1 MKAPLTVSVVLGCIL
16 AGTVAAM
23 AQSAANPS
31 SADKS
36 TAAQPARA
44 KSGGKGKASAPPSG
58 NAFPQAQSEAAARAA
73 QQPAQQATQPQP
85 SDEDAPAPAPPQAPP
100 QAPAPSDGKGQKSSP
115 AADNPFP
122 EAQSQAAASKDSQS
136 GAQTQVQP
144 QPQSSSDG
152 GYSSSSQDLPP
163 SDVGQGQTQRNGSA
177 KEDTYTMDKHPAT
190 RIKDDLNVAD
200 FYFKNGNYRGA
211 YLRYQD
217 TLKYDPVNETALFGS
232 AMAMCKQNL
241 TPDALHAFRQYLQL
255 YPEGKYT
262 KKAAGMVAHPGKCM
276 HNP

>member
-1 MKAPLTVSVVLGCIL
+1 MRLPLAISVVLGCVL
-16 AGTVAAM
+16 AGTVAGN
-23 AQSAANPS
+23 AQSADSPS
-31 SADKS
+31 SAEKS
-36 TAAQPARA
+36 TAGQPATA
-44 KSGGKGKASAPPSG
+44 NSGGKGKASAPPSG
-58 NAFPQAQSEAAARAA
+58 NTFPQAQSEAAARAA
-73 QQPAQQATQPQP
+73 QHTTQPQ
-85 SDEDAPAPAPPQAPP
+85 SSGDAAPPPAPPQAPT
-100 QAPAPSDGKGQKSSP
+100 QSAGKSQKTSP

-136 GAQTQVQP
+136 GAQTQAQP
-144 QPQSSSDG
+144 QPQSPSDG

-163 SDVGQGQTQRNGSA
+163 SDVGQGQTRRNGSA

-190 RIKDDLNVAD
+190 RIKNDLNVAD

-262 KKAAGMVAHPGKCM
+262 KKAAGMVEHPGKCM

>member
-1 MKAPLTVSVVLGCIL
+1 MRLPLAVSVVLGCVL
-16 AGTVAAM
+16 AGTVAGT

-36 TAAQPARA
+36 TAAQPATA

-73 QQPAQQATQPQP
+73 QQAAQQATQPQP
-85 SDEDAPAPAPPQAPP
+85 SGDDAPPPAPPQASP
-100 QAPAPSDGKGQKSSP
+100 QSTGKSQKTSP

-136 GAQTQVQP
+136 GAQTQAQP

-190 RIKDDLNVAD
+190 RIKNDLNVAD
-200 FYFKNGNYRGA
+200 FYLKNGNYRGA

-262 KKAAGMVAHPGKCM
+262 KKAAGMVEHPRKCM

>member
-1 MKAPLTVSVVLGCIL
+1 MRLPLAVSVVLGCVL
-16 AGTVAAM
+16 AGTVAGT

-36 TAAQPARA
+36 TAAQPATSKA
-44 KSGGKGKASAPPSG
+44 GGKGKASAPPSG

-73 QQPAQQATQPQP
+73 QQATQPQP
-85 SDEDAPAPAPPQAPP
+85 SGDAAPPPAAP
-100 QAPAPSDGKGQKSSP
+100 QASPQSTGKSQKTSP

-136 GAQTQVQP
+136 GAQTQAQP

-190 RIKDDLNVAD
+190 RIKNDLNVAD

-262 KKAAGMVAHPGKCM
+262 KKAAGMVEHPGKCM

>member
-1 MKAPLTVSVVLGCIL
+1 MRLPLAVSVVLGCVL
-16 AGTVAAM
+16 AGGATGT
-23 AQSAANPS
+23 AQSAASPS

-36 TAAQPARA
+36 SAAQPATA
-44 KSGGKGKASAPPSG
+44 ESGGKRTASAPSST
-58 NAFPQAQSEAAARAA
+58 NAFPQAKSEAAARAA
-73 QQPAQQATQPQP
+73 HQAAQRATQSQP
-85 SDEDAPAPAPPQAPP
+85 SGDDATAPAPPQAPA
-100 QAPAPSDGKGQKSSP
+100 QSGGKSQKSSP

-122 EAQSQAAASKDSQS
+122 QAQSQAAASKDSQS
-136 GAQTQVQP
+136 GAQTQPQP
-144 QPQSSSDG
+144 QPQSPSDG

-163 SDVGQGQTQRNGSA
+163 SDVGQGETRRNGSA

-262 KKAAGMVAHPGKCM
+262 KKAAGMVEHPGKCM